1 MCFAMFLSVFGTK
14 QTSKMKFSTFLQL
27 AGLSSAV
34 LAKSLHQQVLMDVQ
48 QQSTSEYSLVLEQ
61 PDQVASESDE
71 GKDGGDGGAL
81 LHDSTIQSPTLS
93 SSSSFIMTEK
103 KSGVLATGKH
113 QDWTVYSHPSFP
125 RYALRTKTTSKLC
138 DPNVFQVGLG
148 YARA

>member
-1 MCFAMFLSVFGTK
+1 
-14 QTSKMKFSTFLQL
+14 MKFSTFLRL

-48 QQSTSEYSLVLEQ
+48 PQSPEYSLVLEHPEQ
-61 PDQVASESDE
+61 AESASELE
-71 GKDGGDGGAL
+71 DGGDDGAL
-81 LHDSTIQSPTLS
+81 LPASTIPSPIP
-93 SSSSFIMTEK
+93 SSSSFIMAEK

-113 QDWTVYSHPSFP
+113 QDWTVYSHPAFP